1 MHFTVRWMM
10 AVVAIAAILIW
21 LAMIAPPFL
30 ATVLDDAF
38 YGAEKKITNEWDAG
52 PAPKVNV
59 DLFAGYIDVVQ
70 SIDGRVSAVMKT
82 SAIFKNSQ
90 DGADAAVNGITISAA
105 QEGDT
110 VRIRSANPRNMPA
123 FSLRTDVELH
133 VPPGASLDL
142 LTGEGYV
149 HIGQCL
155 GGPKGNEWVSAPVAL
170 KSVKARDLGGVFI
183 GMEAE
188 ILSSPSSLAT
198 LLDLESRCGSI
209 RIKGDNLLVKAK
221 ADGGGIE
228 YSGRLA
234 RGTHSFV
241 TGPYARHADAGWR
254 LERGIRLV
262 VPTDMGFEVDA
273 ASARDQ
279 VRSDFPATSTAPR
292 KPGILAGKVGGEPE
306 VKLELRS
313 VDGPIEILQGT
324 RGAKKP
330 EAGQ

>member
-155 GGPKGNEWVSAPVAL
+155 GGPKGNEWVSRAGCAEVRKGQGFGRRVHSAWRPRYCQVPRPSRRSSIWKVDAGPSGSRGITCSSRRKPTGEGSSTPAGWPV
-170 KSVKARDLGGVFI
+170 VR
-183 GMEAE
+183 
-188 ILSSPSSLAT
+188 
-198 LLDLESRCGSI
+198 
-209 RIKGDNLLVKAK
+209 
-221 ADGGGIE
+221 
-228 YSGRLA
+228 
-234 RGTHSFV
+234 THS
-241 TGPYARHADAGWR
+241 
-254 LERGIRLV
+254 
-262 VPTDMGFEVDA
+262 
-273 ASARDQ
+273 
-279 VRSDFPATSTAPR
+279 
-292 KPGILAGKVGGEPE
+292 
-306 VKLELRS
+306 
-313 VDGPIEILQGT
+313 
-324 RGAKKP
+324 
-330 EAGQ
+330 